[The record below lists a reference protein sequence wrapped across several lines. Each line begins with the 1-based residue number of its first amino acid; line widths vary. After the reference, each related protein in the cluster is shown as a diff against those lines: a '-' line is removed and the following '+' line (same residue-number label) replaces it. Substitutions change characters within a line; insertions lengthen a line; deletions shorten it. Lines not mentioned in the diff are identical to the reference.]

1 MTSDWE
7 DKFPLC
13 LAWGLTRVGSDHAP
27 IILDFGEL
35 GAPRPK
41 YFFFEKQWLL
51 KPDFHAMVA
60 GKWEISQLRRP
71 EGCYSIL
78 AGEPGFPKTTS

>member
-1 MTSDWE
+1 MPQSFW
-7 DKFPLC
+7 
-13 LAWGLTRVGSDHAP
+13 
-27 IILDFGEL
+27 ILVSREL
-35 GAPRPK
+35 PDQKYPK